1 MKSTD
6 FVQASALA
14 RASEGQ
20 LSHNDRVSKAA
31 DCASVDALCAFVR
44 SLFPQDAM
52 PQDGLT
58 LDALCD
64 AYLSAAVKLV
74 RSFSPVPKSQ
84 ALHKGADHRRAASGA
99 VPVRNGRRGRGIQ
112 CRRKEFV

>member
-20 LSHNDRVSKAA
+20 FSHNDRISKAA
-31 DCASVDALCAFVR
+31 DCASVDALCAFVG

-64 AYLSAAVKLV
+64 AYLSAHTV
-74 RSFSPVPKSQ
+74 RSFRLPP
-84 ALHKGADHRRAASGA
+84 
-99 VPVRNGRRGRGIQ
+99 
-112 CRRKEFV
+112 